1 MDTHVLGFLAA
12 PDRQM
17 SLRAVSLAL
26 LKVRAIDGM
35 TCAKLGEALACSVDT
50 IRDASNE
57 ETLLS
62 FDGIARLLY
71 FFPEQSSPIRELW
84 ERAIVAP
91 TAAERLERIERDLDA
106 IRKEVTL

>member
-12 PDRQM
+12 PGRQM

-26 LKVRAIDGM
+26 LKVRAI
-35 TCAKLGEALACSVDT
+35 
-50 IRDASNE
+50 I
-57 ETLLS
+57 
-62 FDGIARLLY
+62 
-71 FFPEQSSPIRELW
+71 
-84 ERAIVAP
+84 AP